1 MKNELTHLDLFSG
14 IGGFALAAQR
24 AGFRTICFSEVEPSA
39 CEWLQG
45 NFPGVPNLGD
55 IRKPNAFHGI
65 RGVTVLTGGFPC
77 QPFSNSGRKLGKND
91 PRHLWPA
98 MLGVIKISKPA
109 WVLGENVVGIIDME
123 IDNCIADLENIGYE
137 VQPLIIPACAVG
149 GMHKR
154 DRVWICAH
162 AKRPRLQGREQD
174 SGVSGGSR
182 TTHAKPRNRVSASWD
197 ELERHCR
204 SLRKSDGVSCQMV
217 RNQIH
222 AYGNAIVPQVA
233 EVILKEIYNQIIYG
247 TTS

>member
-1 MKNELTHLDLFSG
+1 MNPTHLDLFSG
-14 IGGFALAAQR
+14 IGGFALAAQSV
-24 AGFRTICFSEVEPSA
+24 GFRTIGFSEIEPHASMVLKKH
-39 CEWLQG
+39 WPDIK
-45 NFPGVPNLGD
+45 NYGD
-55 IRKPNAFHGI
+55 IRTIPPI
-65 RGVTVLTGGFPC
+65 RCDLVTGGFPC
-77 QPFSNSGRKLGKND
+77 QPFSCAGKQRGAAD
-91 PRHLWPA
+91 DRFLWPA

-162 AKRPRLQGREQD
+162 SKRPRLQGREQD